1 MTNSVRPDHRQD
13 DSPDRLA
20 RIAGVLYAIVTVTAL
35 FAEIGVRSRLITF
48 GDPNRTVTNII
59 TRAPLYRLGAGA
71 DITAFL
77 CDIGIAVLLFRL
89 LEPVSRTL
97 SLTAAFFRSA
107 HATIAAINTINY
119 IAPLIFLG
127 GGVALAATT
136 GQSQELVMASLR
148 LHGIGYNVAL
158 LFFSV
163 HCVLCGYLIVRSTF
177 LPRPLG
183 VLLAIAGVCYLI
195 NGYSAIVAPEFK
207 RAIYPYVLIPA
218 GLGEWS
224 LMIWLLMARVNRER
238 WYAMNSG

>member
-1 MTNSVRPDHRQD
+1 MTNSVRPDHRHD
-13 DSPDRLA
+13 DSPARLA

-89 LEPVSRTL
+89 LQPVSRTL

-107 HATIAAINTINY
+107 HATIAALNTINY

-136 GQSQELVMASLR
+136 GSQDLVMASLR
-148 LHGIGYNVAL
+148 LHGVGYNVAL
-158 LFFSV
+158 LFFGV